1 MSRNIDKSNSVLVKY
16 QEQQAA
22 DNGGYKDYSRYKR
35 PKRVASVT
43 NIKEAIQWRL
53 QLINEFKVLNTRVFD
68 PSLSE
73 DDLREVNDQLNVLVQ
88 EKKRWD
94 WHINNKLRSSSSK
107 IGSNLN
113 DRFVIG
119 GKVVLG
125 KRYFGRAIELPE
137 IKDYIE
143 EQKRKQLLSQPK
155 QLVNAKKIPSINAK
169 SNDEKAQIYYGQSL
183 DEDAKLKLDSFEKH
197 WTPILQRVS
206 DTKTDNT
213 PSSTHRITSHIP
225 TQHEMEN
232 WLVERR
238 KQDLLKKLDL

>member
-35 PKRVASVT
+35 PKRVASVS
-43 NIKEAIQWRL
+43 NVKEAIQWRN

-73 DDLREVNDQLNVLVQ
+73 SDLREVNDQLNTLIQ

-107 IGSNLN
+107 SGIVSN

-137 IKDYIE
+137 IKDYIA

-155 QLVNAKKIPSINAK
+155 QLVNIKKIPSINDK
-169 SNDEKAQIYYGQSL
+169 SNNKMKQIYYGQSFS
-183 DEDAKLKLDSFEKH
+183 DDDILKRDNFEKQ
-197 WTPILQRVS
+197 WTPILQRTNDS
-206 DTKTDNT
+206 KINNT
-213 PSSTHRITSHIP
+213 PSTHQFTSVIP
-225 TQHEMEN
+225 TQLDMEK